1 MLKFRV
7 ITIAAL
13 VASFVAD
20 SGWSGWSGGGW

>member
-1 MLKFRV
+1 MLKVRV